1 MAINNCTLV
10 GRLVADPIMK
20 SVGDNIAVCQFTLAV
35 DKRGKDAGTNFIDCV
50 AWKGLADTISKYVKK
65 GNLLGVVGSLDQ
77 QSWKNKE
84 GNTQTKI
91 QVVVNDIQFLTPKND
106 KTPSEEVGLFNQ
118 KKEEPEEIDL
128 SAIPF

>member
-1 MAINNCTLV
+1 MAINSVSLV
-10 GRLVADPIMK
+10 GRLVKDPEMK

-35 DKRGKDAGTNFIDCV
+35 DKRGKDAGTNFIDCT
-50 AWKGLADTISKYVKK
+50 AWKGLAETITKYVKK

-77 QSWKNKE
+77 QSWEKDGKKF
-84 GNTQTKI
+84 TKI

-106 KTPSEEVGLFNQ
+106 KTPSEEAGLFNQ
-118 KKEEPEEIDL
+118 KKEESEEIDL